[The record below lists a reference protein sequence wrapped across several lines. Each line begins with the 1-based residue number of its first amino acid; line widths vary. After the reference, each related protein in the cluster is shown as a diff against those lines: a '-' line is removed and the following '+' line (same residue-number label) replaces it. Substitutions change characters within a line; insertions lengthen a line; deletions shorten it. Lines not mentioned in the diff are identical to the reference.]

1 MASLWMMGRVSEA
14 PESVGF
20 LGVCAEHAAHPS
32 QLLVATGVSLGVHIS
47 EQIYLAIPS

>member
-1 MASLWMMGRVSEA
+1 MGRVGEP

-20 LGVCAEHAAHPS
+20 RAVCAEHAAHPS

-47 EQIYLAIPS
+47 DQIYLAIPS